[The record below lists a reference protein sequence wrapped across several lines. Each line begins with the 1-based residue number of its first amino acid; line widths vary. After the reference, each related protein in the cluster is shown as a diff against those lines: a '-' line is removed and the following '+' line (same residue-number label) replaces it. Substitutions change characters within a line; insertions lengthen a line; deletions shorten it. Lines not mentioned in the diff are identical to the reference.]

1 MRVLIRADASIAIG
15 SGHIARC
22 MTLAEALRKD
32 GAEVVFACRQLPG
45 HLLQRLEDQGFAAH
59 SLPGTYPQATLEE
72 PQPAVDI
79 EAPLPWQ
86 ADIDALAAVLG
97 AQARFDWLIVDHY
110 GLDARWE
117 SVARKFADHL
127 MAIDDLANRPHAV
140 DLLLDQNFS
149 AQVVDQAYA
158 PWIAAE
164 CKAMLG
170 PRFALLREQFHCAPI
185 EIRPQVKRVVVN
197 FGGFDAARQVHNAM
211 LALGGFPEL
220 EVDFVAGLHNPDWDA
235 MSRLVADRPHWRL
248 HALVSDFFGLLQQA
262 DLFIGAGG
270 GTTWERAA
278 LGVPT
283 ICISVANNQAFNA
296 QLLAQAGGHL
306 YLGPHPSL
314 DRQQLIDAIVVMCAN
329 RELRHSFAV
338 RSRALVD
345 GLGAKRVAA
354 ALLAPVLAL
363 RLATAQDVRLLFEGR
378 NADSVRRWAFNSEPI
393 DWDSHVRWFERSLA
407 DDQRLLLIAHT
418 AQGPIGVLRYD
429 LRGEHAEVSVYLMQG
444 QAGLGWG
451 RALLGSGERFVRGH
465 WPNVRIIEARVMADN
480 EVSLRLFQKAGYVQA
495 ECYFQRVIRDE

>member
-1 MRVLIRADASIAIG
+1 MRVLIRADASISIG

-22 MTLAEALRKD
+22 MTLAEVLRKD

-45 HLLQRLEDQGFAAH
+45 HLLQRLEEQGYVAYP
-59 SLPGTYPQATLEE
+59 LPQIYPPATV
-72 PQPAVDI
+72 QPPEAVVDI

-117 SVARKFADHL
+117 AAARQFADRL

-140 DLLLDQNFS
+140 DVLLDQNFS
-149 AQVVDQAYA
+149 AQAVDQAYA
-158 PWIAAE
+158 PWIGAE

-185 EIRPQVKRVVVN
+185 QIRPQVKRVVVN
-197 FGGFDAARQVHNAM
+197 FGGFDAARQVHAAM
-211 LALGGFPEL
+211 LALGSFPEL

-235 MSRLVADRPHWRL
+235 MSGLVADRPHWRL

-283 ICISVANNQAFNA
+283 ICVSVANNQALNA
-296 QLLAQAGGHL
+296 QLLAQSGGHL
-306 YLGPHPSL
+306 YLGPHSTL
-314 DRQQLIDAIVVMCAN
+314 DRQRLIDAIALMCAN
-329 RELRHSFAV
+329 RELRHSFAA
-338 RSRALVD
+338 RSHALVD
-345 GLGAKRVAA
+345 GQGARRVAA
-354 ALLAPVLAL
+354 ALQAPVLAL
-363 RLATAQDVRLLFEGR
+363 RLATAQDARLLFEGR

-393 DWDSHVRWFERSLA
+393 DWDSHLRWFEQTLA
-407 DDQRLLLIAHT
+407 DEQRLLLIAHT

-429 LRGEHAEVSVYLMQG
+429 LRGEHAQVSVYLMQG
-444 QAGLGWG
+444 QAGFGWG
-451 RALLGSGERFVRGH
+451 RALLDSGERYVRRH
-465 WPNVRIIEARVMADN
+465 WPQVRVIEARVMADN
-480 EVSLRLFQKAGYVQA
+480 EASLQLFRKAGYVQA
-495 ECYFQRVIRDE
+495 DCHFQRVISDE

>member
-1 MRVLIRADASIAIG
+1 VKVLIRADASISIG

-22 MTLAEALRKD
+22 MTLADVLRKD

-45 HLLQRLEDQGFAAH
+45 HLLQRLEDQGFVTHA
-59 SLPGTYPQATLEE
+59 LPGTYPQATVQDHETD
-72 PQPAVDI
+72 VDI
-79 EAPLPWQ
+79 EAPLAWQ

-117 SVARKFADHL
+117 SAARPFADHL

-158 PWIAAE
+158 PWIGAE
-164 CKAMLG
+164 CKALLG

-185 EIRPQVKRVVVN
+185 AIGPQVKRVVVN

-211 LALGGFPEL
+211 LALSGFPDL

-235 MSRLVADRPHWRL
+235 MSRLVAGRPHWRL
-248 HALVSDFFGLLQQA
+248 HALVSDFFRLLQQA

-278 LGVPT
+278 LGLPT
-283 ICISVANNQAFNA
+283 ICVSVANNQALNA

-306 YLGPHPSL
+306 YLGPHEAL
-314 DRQQLIDAIVVMCAN
+314 DRQRLIDAIAVMCAN
-329 RELRHSFAV
+329 RELRQSFAA
-338 RSRALVD
+338 RSHALVD

-354 ALLAPVLAL
+354 AMQAPVLAL
-363 RLATAQDVRLLFEGR
+363 RLATAQDARLLFDGR
-378 NADSVRRWAFNSEPI
+378 NAESVRRWAFNGDLI
-393 DWDSHVRWFERSLA
+393 DWDVHVRWFERSLA
-407 DDQRLLLIAHT
+407 DDQRLLLIAQT

-429 LRGEHAEVSVYLMQG
+429 QQGERAEVSIYLIPG
-444 QAGLGWG
+444 HAGFGWG
-451 RALLGSGERFVRGH
+451 RVLLVSGERYVRRH

-480 EVSLRLFQKAGYVQA
+480 DVSLQLFQKAGYVQA
-495 ECYFQRVIRDE
+495 ECYFQRVISDE